1 MGKRRSLLAFTALIG
16 ASTALTGCLTRSIN
30 TRPPV
35 VSDGMGSDLR
45 VMLDDSCLPEDTRGP
60 GDRTLGFGQ
69 ELALQAGMLMF
80 DSVGAWL
87 QQMGA
92 PKIDRSTGVVSGK
105 LFTSPDMMEF
115 NREVACV
122 HVIRSGFDP
131 SGPAFGN
138 APPEFLAEWNR
149 LGLVS
154 RPSFYAEIRLMPDE
168 ERSGYFTG
176 ELLKVVSN
184 EFERQ
189 ARYDSRDYLVV
200 LDFERPEPRTYVQFT
215 PEGAVEF
222 HDASGFARG
231 VFKFPELKRGEYIS
245 GAAATGLETGWMPL
259 DYSGVDRDSGIF
271 NLFVDVLELKRGDP
285 LLSDIGSLLRS
296 NAVQAAAEEE
306 LRKQID
312 KEGTREVEE
321 EERADELVAQRGLER
336 ALRRAVLDL
345 RRTLAE
351 EDISSDY
358 LIASRDD
365 VEDALFDIEHRFNW
379 RGPKPEDRIDEAETL
394 LEEADVRVEA
404 LLEEE
409 LAVEEPEDEFDDQF

>member
-1 MGKRRSLLAFTALIG
+1 MGNKRKVLAFTALIG

-45 VMLDDSCLPEDTRGP
+45 IVLDDSCAPEETRGP

-69 ELALQAGMLMF
+69 ELALQAGMLAF

-105 LFTSPDMMEF
+105 LFTSPDMAEF
-115 NREVACV
+115 NRNVACV

-131 SGPAFGN
+131 SGPAVAG
-138 APPEFLAEWNR
+138 APPDFMAEWNR

-154 RPSFYAEIRLMPDE
+154 RPTFYAEIRLTPDE
-168 ERSGYFTG
+168 ERSGFFTG
-176 ELLKVVSN
+176 ELMKVVAN
-184 EFERQ
+184 DFERE

-200 LDFERPEPRTYVQFT
+200 LDFERPEPRTYIQFT
-215 PEGAVEF
+215 PDGAVEF
-222 HDASGFARG
+222 QDASGFARG
-231 VFKFPELKRGEYIS
+231 VFKFPALRRGEYIS
-245 GAAATGLETGWMPL
+245 GAAAAALETGWMPL

-296 NAVQAAAEEE
+296 NAVQEAAEEE
-306 LRKQID
+306 LRKKID
-312 KEGTREVEE
+312 KDGTREEE
-321 EERADELVAQRGLER
+321 AGERTDALLSQRGLER
-336 ALRRAVLDL
+336 ALSRSVLDL
-345 RRTLAE
+345 RRTMAQMDLT
-351 EDISSDY
+351 SDD
-358 LIASRDD
+358 LIPARDE
-365 VEDALFDIEHRFNW
+365 VEDALFEIEHTLNW
-379 RGPKPEDRIDEAETL
+379 RGPKPTDEINAATTV
-394 LEEADVRVEA
+394 LEEADQRLED
-404 LLEEE
+404 LLSEE
-409 LAVEEPEDEFDDQF
+409 LSSGQ

>member
-1 MGKRRSLLAFTALIG
+1 MIGACTAL
-16 ASTALTGCLTRSIN
+16 SGCLTRSIN

-45 VMLDDSCLPEDTRGP
+45 VMLDDTCLPQDTRGP

-69 ELALQAGMLMF
+69 ELALQAGMLAF

-122 HVIRSGFDP
+122 HVIREGFDP

-154 RPSFYAEIRLMPDE
+154 RPSFYAEIRLVPDE
-168 ERSGYFTG
+168 EQSGYFSG

-184 EFERQ
+184 DFERQ
-189 ARYDSRDYLVV
+189 ARYDSRDYLLV

-231 VFKFPELKRGEYIS
+231 VFKFPELKRGQYIS
-245 GAAATGLETGWMPL
+245 GAAAAGLETGWMPL

-285 LLSDIGSLLRS
+285 LLSDVGSLLRS

-312 KEGTREVEE
+312 KDGAREDKE
-321 EERADELVAQRGLER
+321 EERTDELLRQRTLER
-336 ALRRAVLDL
+336 SLRRAVLDL
-345 RRTLAE
+345 RRTLAQ
-351 EDISSDY
+351 DGLTSDY
-358 LIASRDD
+358 LIPAQDD
-365 VEDALFDIEHRFNW
+365 VEDALFDIERVLNW
-379 RGPKPEDRIDEAETL
+379 RGPKPMDQIDAANEL
-394 LEEADVRVEA
+394 LEEAELRLDE
-404 LLEEE
+404 LLAAE
-409 LAVEEPEDEFDDQF
+409 LGEDQ

>member
-1 MGKRRSLLAFTALIG
+1 MGNKRSLLAFTAMIG
-16 ASTALTGCLTRSIN
+16 ACTALSGCLTRSIN

-45 VMLDDSCLPEDTRGP
+45 VMLDDTCLPQDTRGP

-69 ELALQAGMLMF
+69 ELALQAGMLAF

-122 HVIRSGFDP
+122 HVIREGFDP

-154 RPSFYAEIRLMPDE
+154 RPSFYAEIRLVPDE
-168 ERSGYFTG
+168 EQSGYFSG

-184 EFERQ
+184 DFERQ
-189 ARYDSRDYLVV
+189 ARYDSRDYLLV

-231 VFKFPELKRGEYIS
+231 VFKFPELKRGQYIS
-245 GAAATGLETGWMPL
+245 GAAAAGLETGWMPL

-285 LLSDIGSLLRS
+285 LLSDVGSLLRS

-312 KEGTREVEE
+312 KDGAREDKE
-321 EERADELVAQRGLER
+321 EERTDELLRQRTLER
-336 ALRRAVLDL
+336 SLRRAVLDL
-345 RRTLAE
+345 RRTLAQ
-351 EDISSDY
+351 DGLTSDY
-358 LIASRDD
+358 LIPAQDD
-365 VEDALFDIEHRFNW
+365 VEDALFDIERVLNW
-379 RGPKPEDRIDEAETL
+379 RGPKPVDQIDAANEL
-394 LEEADVRVEA
+394 LEEAELRLDE
-404 LLEEE
+404 LLAAE
-409 LAVEEPEDEFDDQF
+409 LGEDQ

>member
-1 MGKRRSLLAFTALIG
+1 MGNRRSLLAFTAMIG
-16 ASTALTGCLTRSIN
+16 ACTALTGCLTRSIN

-45 VMLDDSCLPEDTRGP
+45 VMLDDTCLPEDTRGP

-69 ELALQAGMLMF
+69 ELALQAGMLAF

-122 HVIRSGFDP
+122 HVIREGFDP
-131 SGPAFGN
+131 SGPGFGN

-154 RPSFYAEIRLMPDE
+154 RPSFYAEIRLVPDDE
-168 ERSGYFTG
+168 LSGYFSG

-189 ARYDSRDYLVV
+189 ARYDSRDYLLV

-231 VFKFPELKRGEYIS
+231 VFKFPELKRGQYIS
-245 GAAATGLETGWMPL
+245 GAAAAGLETGWMPL

-285 LLSDIGSLLRS
+285 LLSDVGSLLRS
-296 NAVQAAAEEE
+296 NAVQSAAEEE

-312 KEGTREVEE
+312 KDGTREAEE
-321 EERADELVAQRGLER
+321 EERTDALLTQRTLER
-336 ALRRAVLDL
+336 SLRRAVLDL
-345 RRTLAE
+345 RRTLAQE
-351 EDISSDY
+351 GLTSDY
-358 LIASRDD
+358 LIPAQDD
-365 VEDALFDIEHRFNW
+365 VEDALFDIERHLNW
-379 RGPKPEDRIDEAETL
+379 RGPKPTDEIDAANDLLAEADL
-394 LEEADVRVEA
+394 KLEE
-404 LLEEE
+404 LLAAE
-409 LAVEEPEDEFDDQF
+409 LGDDQ

>member
-1 MGKRRSLLAFTALIG
+1 MGNKRKVLAFTALIG

-45 VMLDDSCLPEDTRGP
+45 IILDDSCAPEETRGP

-69 ELALQAGMLMF
+69 ELALQAGMLAF

-105 LFTSPDMMEF
+105 LFTSPDMAEF
-115 NREVACV
+115 NRNVACV

-131 SGPAFGN
+131 SGPAVAG
-138 APPEFLAEWNR
+138 APPDFMAEWNR

-154 RPSFYAEIRLMPDE
+154 RPTFYAEIRLSPDE

-176 ELLKVVSN
+176 ELMKVVAN
-184 EFERQ
+184 DFERE

-200 LDFERPEPRTYVQFT
+200 LDFERPEPRTYIQFT
-215 PEGAVEF
+215 PDGAVEF
-222 HDASGFARG
+222 QDASGFARG
-231 VFKFPELKRGEYIS
+231 VFKFPALRRGEYIS
-245 GAAATGLETGWMPL
+245 GAAAAALETGWMPL

-296 NAVQAAAEEE
+296 DAVQGAAEEE
-306 LRKQID
+306 LRKKID
-312 KEGTREVEE
+312 KDGTREEE
-321 EERADELVAQRGLER
+321 EGERTEALLSQRGLER
-336 ALRRAVLDL
+336 ALSRSVLDL
-345 RRTLAE
+345 RRTMAQMDLT
-351 EDISSDY
+351 SDD
-358 LIASRDD
+358 LIPARDD
-365 VEDALFDIEHRFNW
+365 VEDALFEIEHTLNW
-379 RGPKPEDRIDEAETL
+379 RGPKPADDIDAATSALDEADQR
-394 LEEADVRVEA
+394 LEE
-404 LLEEE
+404 LLAEE
-409 LAVEEPEDEFDDQF
+409 LSSGQ

>member
-1 MGKRRSLLAFTALIG
+1 MGRRRSLLAFTAMIG
-16 ASTALTGCLTRSIN
+16 ACTALTGCLTRSIN

-35 VSDGMGSDLR
+35 VSDGMGADLR
-45 VMLDDSCLPEDTRGP
+45 VMLDDTCLPPDTRGP

-69 ELALQAGMLMF
+69 ELALQAGMLAF

-115 NREVACV
+115 NRDVGCV
-122 HVIRSGFDP
+122 HVIREGFDP
-131 SGPAFGN
+131 SGPSFGD
-138 APPEFLAEWNR
+138 APQEFLTEWNR

-154 RPSFYAEIRLMPDE
+154 RPSFYAEIRLVPDE
-168 ERSGYFTG
+168 EQSGYFNA

-184 EFERQ
+184 DFERQ
-189 ARYDSRDYLVV
+189 ARYDSRDYLLV

-231 VFKFPELKRGEYIS
+231 VFKFPELKRGQYIS
-245 GAAATGLETGWMPL
+245 GAAATALETGWMPL

-285 LLSDIGSLLRS
+285 LLSDVGSLLRS

-312 KEGTREVEE
+312 KEGTRRDEE
-321 EERADELVAQRGLER
+321 EERADELVTQRGLER

-345 RRTLAE
+345 RRTLAD
-351 EDISSDY
+351 EDTDSDD
-358 LIASRDD
+358 LIAARDD
-365 VEDALFDIEHRFNW
+365 VEDALFDIEHQFNW
-379 RGPKPEDRIDEAETL
+379 RGPRPSDKIDEAETL
-394 LEEADVRVEA
+394 LEEADVRVEE

-409 LAVEEPEDEFDDQF
+409 LAADDDQ

>member
-1 MGKRRSLLAFTALIG
+1 LGKRRSVLAFTAMIG
-16 ASTALTGCLTRSIN
+16 ACTALTGCLTRSIN

-45 VMLDDSCLPEDTRGP
+45 IMLDDTCLPPDNRGP

-69 ELALQAGMLMF
+69 ELALQAGMLAF

-115 NREVACV
+115 NREVGCV
-122 HVIRSGFDP
+122 HVIREGFDP
-131 SGPAFGN
+131 SGPSFGN

-154 RPSFYAEIRLMPDE
+154 RPSFYAEIRLVPDDE
-168 ERSGYFTG
+168 QSGYFNA

-184 EFERQ
+184 DFERQ
-189 ARYDSRDYLVV
+189 ARYDSRDFLLV

-231 VFKFPELKRGEYIS
+231 VFKFPELKRGQYIS
-245 GAAATGLETGWMPL
+245 GAAAAALETGWMPL

-285 LLSDIGSLLRS
+285 LLSDVGSLLRS

-312 KEGTREVEE
+312 KEGTRRDEE
-321 EERADELVAQRGLER
+321 EERAGELTTQRGLER

-345 RRTLAE
+345 RRTLAD
-351 EDISSDY
+351 EDTNSDD
-358 LIASRDD
+358 LIEARDD
-365 VEDALFDIEHRFNW
+365 VEDALFDIEHVFNW
-379 RGPKPEDRIDEAETL
+379 RGPRPSDKIDEAETL
-394 LEEADVRVEA
+394 LEEADVRVEE

-409 LAVEEPEDEFDDQF
+409 LAVDEDDQ

>member
-1 MGKRRSLLAFTALIG
+1 MRKRRSILAFTVLIG
-16 ASTALTGCLTRSIN
+16 ACTALTGCLTRSIN

-45 VMLDDSCLPEDTRGP
+45 VIMDDACLPEDNRGP

-69 ELALQAGMLMF
+69 ELALQAGMLLF

-115 NREVACV
+115 NRNVGCV
-122 HVIRSGFDP
+122 HVIRRGFDP
-131 SGPAFGN
+131 SGPSFGN

-154 RPSFYAEIRLMPDE
+154 RPSFYAEIRLVPDDE
-168 ERSGYFTG
+168 QSGYFTG
-176 ELLKVVSN
+176 ELLKVVAN
-184 EFERQ
+184 NFERQ
-189 ARYDSRDYLVV
+189 ARYDSRDYLLV

-231 VFKFPELKRGEYIS
+231 VFKFPELKQGEYIS

-285 LLSDIGSLLRS
+285 LLSDVGSLLRS
-296 NAVQAAAEEE
+296 SAVQGAAEDE

-312 KEGTREVEE
+312 KEGTRRDEE
-321 EERADELVAQRGLER
+321 EERADSLIAQRGLER
-336 ALRRAVLDL
+336 ALRSSVLDL

-351 EDISSDY
+351 DDLSSDY
-358 LIASRDD
+358 LIAARDD
-365 VEDALFDIEHRFNW
+365 VEDALFDIDHQFNW
-379 RGPKPEDRIDEAETL
+379 RGPKPDDQIDAANGL
-394 LEEADVRVEA
+394 LEEADQR
-404 LLEEE
+404 LEELLSAE
-409 LAVEEPEDEFDDQF
+409 LGSNQ

>member
-1 MGKRRSLLAFTALIG
+1 MARKRSVLAFATLFG
-16 ASTALTGCLTRSIN
+16 ACTLPSACLSRSIN

-45 VMLDDSCLPEDTRGP
+45 ILLDDSCMPEPEPSREP

-69 ELALQAGMLMF
+69 ELALQAGMLVF

-92 PKIDRSTGVVSGK
+92 PKIDRSTGIVSGK
-105 LFTSPDMMEF
+105 LFTSPDMTEF
-115 NREVACV
+115 NRSAACV

-138 APPEFLAEWNR
+138 APADFMADWKR

-154 RPSFYAEIRLMPDE
+154 RPSFYAQIRLMPDE

-176 ELLKVVSN
+176 ELVKVVAN
-184 EFERQ
+184 DFERE
-189 ARYDSRDYLVV
+189 ARYDSRDYLLV

-231 VFKFPELKRGEYIS
+231 VFKFPALRRGEYIS
-245 GAAATGLETGWMPL
+245 GPSATGLETGWMPL

-296 NAVQAAAEEE
+296 SAVQSAAEEE
-306 LRKQID
+306 LRKKID
-312 KEGTREVEE
+312 TDGTRRDEE
-321 EERADELVAQRGLER
+321 EERTDALVAQRGLVR
-336 ALRRAVLDL
+336 ALESASLELRRALAQEDL
-345 RRTLAE
+345 T
-351 EDISSDY
+351 SDD
-358 LIASRDD
+358 LIPVRDD
-365 VEDALFDIEHRFNW
+365 VEDALFDIERRIDW
-379 RGPKPEDRIDEAETL
+379 RGPQPDDQVSAANSLLDEADAR
-394 LEEADVRVEA
+394 LEELIQSE
-404 LLEEE
+404 LEE
-409 LAVEEPEDEFDDQF
+409 

>member
-1 MGKRRSLLAFTALIG
+1 MGNRRSLLAFTAMIG
-16 ASTALTGCLTRSIN
+16 ACTALTGCLTRSIN

-45 VMLDDSCLPEDTRGP
+45 IMLDDACLPEDTRGP

-69 ELALQAGMLMF
+69 ELALQAGMLAF

-115 NREVACV
+115 NRNAACV
-122 HVIRSGFDP
+122 HVIREGFDP

-154 RPSFYAEIRLMPDE
+154 RPSFYAEIRLVPDDE
-168 ERSGYFTG
+168 LSGYFSG

-189 ARYDSRDYLVV
+189 ARYDSRDYLLV

-231 VFKFPELKRGEYIS
+231 VFKFPELKRGQYIS
-245 GAAATGLETGWMPL
+245 GAAAAGLETGWMPL

-285 LLSDIGSLLRS
+285 LLSDVGSLLRS

-306 LRKQID
+306 LRRQID
-312 KEGTREVEE
+312 KDGAREADE
-321 EERADELVAQRGLER
+321 EERTDELLTQRTLER
-336 ALRRAVLDL
+336 SLRRAVLDL
-345 RRTLAE
+345 RRTLAQ
-351 EDISSDY
+351 DGLTSDY
-358 LIASRDD
+358 LIPAQDD
-365 VEDALFDIEHRFNW
+365 VEDALFDIERHLNW
-379 RGPKPEDRIDEAETL
+379 RGPKPMDEIDAANDL
-394 LEEADVRVEA
+394 LEQAD
-404 LLEEE
+404 LKLEELLAAE
-409 LAVEEPEDEFDDQF
+409 LGDDQ

>member
-1 MGKRRSLLAFTALIG
+1 MNKRRSILVFTALIS
-16 ASTALTGCLTRSIN
+16 ACTALTGCLSRSIN
-30 TRPPV
+30 TRPTV

-45 VMLDDSCLPEDTRGP
+45 IFLDDSCLPEETRGP

-115 NREVACV
+115 NRNTGCV
-122 HVIRSGFDP
+122 HVVREGFDP
-131 SGPAFGN
+131 SGPSFGN
-138 APPEFLAEWNR
+138 APQEFTTDWTR

-154 RPSFYAEIRLMPDE
+154 RPSFYAEIRLKPDE

-176 ELLKVVSN
+176 ELLKVVAN
-184 EFERQ
+184 DFERQ
-189 ARYDSRDYLVV
+189 ARYDSRDYLLV

-215 PEGAVEF
+215 PDGAVEF

-231 VFKFPELKRGEYIS
+231 VFKFPALQRGEYIS
-245 GAAATGLETGWMPL
+245 GPAAKGLETGWMPL
-259 DYSGVDRDSGIF
+259 DFSGIDRDAGIF

-285 LLSDIGSLLRS
+285 LLSDVGSLLRS
-296 NAVQAAAEEE
+296 SAVQSAAEEE

-312 KEGTREVEE
+312 KEGTRRDEE
-321 EERADELVAQRGLER
+321 EERADALIAQRSLER

-345 RRTLAE
+345 RRTLA
-351 EDISSDY
+351 DADTTSDD
-358 LIASRDD
+358 LIAARDD
-365 VEDALFDIEHRFNW
+365 VEDALFDIDHQFGW
-379 RGPKPEDRIDEAETL
+379 RGSKPDDEIDAANALLDEADL
-394 LEEADVRVEA
+394 RLEA
-404 LLEEE
+404 LLAAE
-409 LAVEEPEDEFDDQF
+409 LGENQ

>member
-1 MGKRRSLLAFTALIG
+1 MGTKRSIAVAASLFG
-16 ASTALTGCLTRSIN
+16 ASTMLTGCLSRSIN

-45 VMLDDSCLPEDTRGP
+45 IILDDSCVPEPEGPRGP

-69 ELALQAGMLMF
+69 ELALQAGMLVF

-105 LFTSPDMMEF
+105 LFSSPDMVEF
-115 NREVACV
+115 NRNVACV
-122 HVIRSGFDP
+122 HVIRRGFDP
-131 SGPAFGN
+131 SGPSFGN
-138 APPEFLAEWNR
+138 APPEFMAEWTR

-154 RPSFYAEIRLMPDE
+154 RPSFYAEILLLPDE
-168 ERSGYFTG
+168 ERSGYFTA
-176 ELLKVVSN
+176 ELQKVVATS
-184 EFERQ
+184 FERE

-215 PEGAVEF
+215 PDGAVEF

-245 GAAATGLETGWMPL
+245 GAAAAGLETGWMPL

-285 LLSDIGSLLRS
+285 LLSDVGSLLRS
-296 NAVQAAAEEE
+296 SAVQSAAEEE
-306 LRKQID
+306 LRKKID
-312 KEGTREVEE
+312 REGTRRDEE
-321 EERADELVAQRGLER
+321 EERTDALVAQRGLER
-336 ALRRAVLDL
+336 ALERATLEL
-345 RRTLAE
+345 RRTLAM
-351 EDISSDY
+351 SDLASDD
-358 LIASRDD
+358 LIPARDD
-365 VEDALFDIEHRFNW
+365 VEDALFDIDHQLDW
-379 RGPKPEDRIDEAETL
+379 RGPKPTEKVNEASALLDEADQRLNEL
-394 LEEADVRVEA
+394 IS
-404 LLEEE
+404 EE
-409 LAVEEPEDEFDDQF
+409 LGQ